1 VTNVLKCARNSR
13 AERQHHRTNI
23 STCPTTKR
31 PALDCRKLT
40 LTERDFAVYFV
51 GEADLADGEYHL
63 RADRLGALEP
73 TVRDCRADRF
83 SISCCDVT
91 PTTLR
96 NLRNDIFRAS
106 SFIDAT
112 P

>member
-1 VTNVLKCARNSR
+1 VA
-13 AERQHHRTNI
+13 
-23 STCPTTKR
+23 
-31 PALDCRKLT
+31 

-73 TVRDCRADRF
+73 TVRDCRADRLF
-83 SISCCDVT
+83 YLLLRCDAA
-91 PTTLR
+91 TLR
-96 NLRNDIFRAS
+96 NLRNDIFRVS